1 MKLHWKIDNIDQLN
15 DVKHIL
21 GLIQKKF
28 FMHSLRIKP
37 NNNGSY
43 DVYLKPKKVALL
55 CDLCYNNSTST
66 A

>member
-1 MKLHWKIDNIDQLN
+1 MKLHWKIDNTDQLN

-43 DVYLKPKKVALL
+43 DIYLKPKK
-55 CDLCYNNSTST
+55 
-66 A
+66 

>member
-1 MKLHWKIDNIDQLN
+1 MSYEKGERMKLHWKIDNIDQLN
-15 DVKHIL
+15 DVKFIL

-43 DVYLKPKKVALL
+43 DVYLKPKK
-55 CDLCYNNSTST
+55 
-66 A
+66 